1 MTRLGVR
8 SSGHPST
15 VRLRRRLVRTA
26 EGALFYG
33 TLVALL
39 GFFLFTLA
47 WMILSSLKTNV
58 QATAYPPLWVFRP
71 TLQNYV
77 DVFTK
82 NPFFS
87 YMVNS
92 TVIAGAAVGI
102 GLVCGLPAAYSMARH
117 RQAAL
122 GFLVLMVRILP
133 GIAFLVP
140 LFVIYRRLGL
150 INTLSGIV
158 LTHIIVVL
166 PLVIWIMAGFF
177 EDIPRELEE
186 AALID
191 GCSRVGTFVRI
202 VLPLSKPGIV
212 AATILSFIASWNNFI
227 FVLILG
233 GKDTITLPMA
243 VYSFVSFEDVNWGG
257 LTAAATVITI
267 PILVLSLIVQRYLA
281 GGLTM
286 GAVKG

>member
-1 MTRLGVR
+1 MAQRAVSPR
-8 SSGHPST
+8 A
-15 VRLRRRLVRTA
+15 RRRVA
-26 EGALFYG
+26 KIVEGMVFYV
-33 TLVALL
+33 TLSSLL
-39 GFFLFTLA
+39 LFFLFTLG
-47 WMILSSLKTNV
+47 WMILSSFKSNV
-58 QATAYPPLWVFRP
+58 QVTAYPPLWVFTP

-82 NPFFS
+82 NAFFS
-87 YMVNS
+87 YMLNS
-92 TVIAGAAVGI
+92 TIIAITAVGV

-122 GFLVLMVRILP
+122 GFFVLTARILP

-150 INTLSGIV
+150 INTHVGII

-166 PLVIWIMAGFF
+166 PMIVWIMAGFF
-177 EDIPRELEE
+177 EDIPRDLED

-191 GCSRVGTFVRI
+191 GCSRVATFARI
-202 VLPLSKPGIV
+202 VLPLSLPGIV

-257 LTAAATVITI
+257 LTAAATIITV
-267 PILVLSLIVQRYLA
+267 PILALSLVVQRFLA

-286 GAVKG
+286 GAIKG

>member
-1 MTRLGVR
+1 VTHPSRP
-8 SSGHPST
+8 SSGHRSEGF
-15 VRLRRRLVRTA
+15 RRKLARAA
-26 EGALFYG
+26 EGVLFYG
-33 TLVALL
+33 TLIALL
-39 GFFLFTLA
+39 SFFLFTLV
-47 WMILSSLKTNV
+47 WMVLSSLKTNV
-58 QATAYPPLWVFRP
+58 QATAYPPVWLFRP

-92 TVIAGAAVGI
+92 TIIASAAVGI

-140 LFVIYRRLGL
+140 LFIIYRRLGL

-158 LTHIIVVL
+158 LTHVIIVL
-166 PLVIWIMAGFF
+166 PLIIWIMAGFF
-177 EDIPRELEE
+177 EDVPRELEE

-202 VLPLSKPGIV
+202 ALPLSRPGIV

-257 LTAAATVITI
+257 LTAAATIITV
-267 PILVLSLIVQRYLA
+267 PILVLSLIVQRHLA

>member
-1 MTRLGVR
+1 MVR
-8 SSGHPST
+8 RVVLS
-15 VRLRRRLVRTA
+15 RRPRSLASIA
-26 EGALFYG
+26 EATLFYS
-33 TLVALL
+33 TLVGLL
-39 GFFLFTLA
+39 AFFLFTLV
-47 WMILSSLKTNV
+47 WMVLSSFKNNV
-58 QATAYPPLWVFRP
+58 QVTAYPPLWVFTP

-82 NPFFS
+82 NPFLS

-92 TVIAGAAVGI
+92 TVIALSAVGI
-102 GLVCGLPAAYSMARH
+102 GLLCGLPAAYSMARH
-117 RQAAL
+117 RQAVL
-122 GFLVLMVRILP
+122 GFLVLTVRILP

-150 INTLSGIV
+150 INTHIGIV
-158 LTHIIVVL
+158 FTHIIIVL
-166 PLVIWIMAGFF
+166 PLIIWIMAGFF
-177 EDIPRELEE
+177 EDIPRDLED
-186 AALID
+186 AAMID

-202 VLPLSKPGIV
+202 VLPLSLPGVV

-233 GKDTITLPMA
+233 GKDTVTLPMA

-257 LTAAATVITI
+257 LTAAATVITV
-267 PILVLSLIVQRYLA
+267 PILVLSLVVQRYLA

>member
-1 MTRLGVR
+1 MTRPDR
-8 SSGHPST
+8 PS
-15 VRLRRRLVRTA
+15 RRRPGRRRLARAA
-26 EGALFYG
+26 EAVLFYG
-33 TLVALL
+33 TLTGLL
-39 GFFLFTLA
+39 AFFLFTLV

-58 QATAYPPLWVFRP
+58 QATAYPPIWLFRP

-92 TVIAGAAVGI
+92 TIIAGAAVGI

-150 INTLSGIV
+150 INTLGGIV

-257 LTAAATVITI
+257 LTAAATIITV

>member
-1 MTRLGVR
+1 MGM
-8 SSGHPST
+8 SP
-15 VRLRRRLVRTA
+15 RLRRWLGRAA
-26 EGALFYG
+26 ERALFYG
-33 TLVALL
+33 TLAVLL
-39 GFFLFTLA
+39 AFFLFTFV
-47 WMILSSLKTNV
+47 WMVLSSLKTNV
-58 QATAYPPLWVFRP
+58 EVTAFPPHWLFRP
-71 TLQNYV
+71 TFQNYV
-77 DVFTK
+77 DVFAK

-92 TVIAGAAVGI
+92 TLIAAAAVAI
-102 GLVCGLPAAYSMARH
+102 GLLCGLPAAYTMARH
-117 RQAAL
+117 RQTTLGAL
-122 GFLVLMVRILP
+122 FLMLRILP

-140 LFVIYRRLGL
+140 LFVIYREFGL
-150 INTLSGIV
+150 INTRAGIV
-158 LTHIIVVL
+158 LAHIIIVL

-191 GCSRVGTFVRI
+191 GCTRVGTFVRI
-202 VLPLSKPGIV
+202 VLPLSKPGLV
-212 AATILSFIASWNNFI
+212 AAGILSFIASWNNFI

-233 GKDTITLPMA
+233 GKNTITLPMA

-257 LTAAATVITI
+257 LTAAATIITV
-267 PILVLSLIVQRYLA
+267 PILVLSLIVQRYLV

>member
-1 MTRLGVR
+1 M
-8 SSGHPST
+8 
-15 VRLRRRLVRTA
+15 
-26 EGALFYG
+26 LFYG
-33 TLVALL
+33 TLAGLL
-39 GFFLFTLA
+39 AFFLFTLV
-47 WMILSSLKTNV
+47 WMVLSSVKTNV

-87 YMVNS
+87 YMLNS
-92 TVIAGAAVGI
+92 TIIAVAAVGI

-122 GFLVLMVRILP
+122 GFIVLTVRILP

-202 VLPLSKPGIV
+202 VLPLSRPGIV

-257 LTAAATVITI
+257 LTAAATIITV